1 MAKRKDLIFYACALG
16 WAVFVAALTVYLF
29 FPYQKALKLALQ
41 NVLGAWRVTVS
52 MEGVTTKLM
61 GVGASRVLLKP
72 DASGGQTVPFELS
85 NVDIFWNPVS
95 LLTGKLTIHSK
106 ASLYGGV
113 LRCVLHG
120 SPLMGASSPDM
131 SLTFDH
137 VNLAQF
143 PEGVLPWLRGM
154 TGTLDGFIREKT
166 PPGRP
171 DKRAGTF
178 HLNLKGGQVK
188 DLQFNNMPRLIIPYQ
203 EIAIEGKID
212 GPSINVVKLA
222 LKSDLVSLTG
232 SGLVESGDT
241 DQTIDMKL
249 SYEALSQIFPL
260 KGKGLITI
268 SGSRKARVVVIA
280 PQEAPKPAEG
290 PQQAAAAGTAQGGQQ
305 PAAAGPAG
313 ARSRPGVR

>member
-1 MAKRKDLIFYACALG
+1 
-16 WAVFVAALTVYLF
+16 
-29 FPYQKALKLALQ
+29 
-41 NVLGAWRVTVS
+41 
-52 MEGVTTKLM
+52 M
-61 GVGASRVLLKP
+61 GG
-72 DASGGQTVPFELS
+72 
-85 NVDIFWNPVS
+85 
-95 LLTGKLTIHSK
+95 
-106 ASLYGGV
+106 
-113 LRCVLHG
+113 
-120 SPLMGASSPDM
+120 SSPDI

-137 VNLAQF
+137 VNLARF
-143 PEGVLPWLRGM
+143 PEGVLPWLKGM
-154 TGTLDGFIREKT
+154 TGTLDGFITKET

-171 DKRAGTF
+171 DKQTGAF
-178 HLNLKGGQVK
+178 HLNLRGGQVK
-188 DLQFNNMPRLIIPYQ
+188 DLQVTNMPRLIIPYQ

-212 GPSINVVKLA
+212 GPRINVVKLA

-249 SYEALSQIFPL
+249 SYETLSQIFPV

-268 SGSRKARVVVIA
+268 SGSRKAPVVVIA